1 MIYLPPEVMLV
12 FLKIKLMFPI
22 KSNASQ
28 CNPLLFP
35 STICCL
41 LKIYTLQLNPHVN
54 SLLPQLCIA
63 FKERE
68 MYKNGEKNGKCPDYM
83 KCKETPISQGQP
95 GRQNKDKLEMT
106 QECERVR
113 NRQSQLNN
121 TWEVTHSWIDRKK

>member
-1 MIYLPPEVMLV
+1 MIYLPLEVMLV

-41 LKIYTLQLNPHVN
+41 LKLYTLQPDPHVN
-54 SLLPQLCIA
+54 ALLPQLCGT

-68 MYKNGEKNGKCPDYM
+68 TYENGEKNGKSPNYM
-83 KCKETPISQGQP
+83 KCEETPISQGQT
-95 GRQNKDKLEMT
+95 GRQIGDDTGM
-106 QECERVR
+106 
-113 NRQSQLNN
+113 
-121 TWEVTHSWIDRKK
+121 